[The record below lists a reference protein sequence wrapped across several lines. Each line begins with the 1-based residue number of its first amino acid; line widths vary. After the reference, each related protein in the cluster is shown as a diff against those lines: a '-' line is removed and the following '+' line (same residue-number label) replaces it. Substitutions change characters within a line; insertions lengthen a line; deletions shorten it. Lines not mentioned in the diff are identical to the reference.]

1 MPVVMPFS
9 SIKLGEVNKINNKW
23 YWQVCVG
30 MGIHTAKTSWHAI
43 WEYLLELKCEYPS
56 GIMGYNLVFVVVW
69 SVSIVVMNSIVKE
82 LKSLGK
88 TWEKGLW
95 VEVQNMCR

>member
-30 MGIHTAKTSWHAI
+30 MGIHTAKTWHAI